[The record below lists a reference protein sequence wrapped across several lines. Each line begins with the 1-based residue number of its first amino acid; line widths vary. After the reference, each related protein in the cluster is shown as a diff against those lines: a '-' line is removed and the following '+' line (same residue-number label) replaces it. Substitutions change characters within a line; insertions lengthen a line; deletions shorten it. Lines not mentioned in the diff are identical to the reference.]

1 MMKTSKKVNKIE
13 LQLASENKKKKK
25 TDYLFIYCVC
35 FENGAILISSL
46 FVQLNYGKK
55 EKNWKRPSIV
65 RLVG

>member
-13 LQLASENKKKKK
+13 LNWHAKIKKKKK

-35 FENGAILISSL
+35 FENGVILISSL
-46 FVQLNYGKK
+46 FVQLGYGKK
-55 EKNWKRPSIV
+55 EKKWKRPSIV